1 MYTLKVIQNFYD
13 KEHPG
18 VLLHT
23 GETLTTEDGHRAKHL
38 VELGFAVIV
47 NAPEEGAPAAV
58 KAPEAPAEGT
68 GNEGNSAEKAPEEGS
83 TVEVAGGK
91 YPVSNVRN
99 ALNLIGVKT
108 AGNAGVKALNKKV
121 SELSEEQVTELMN
134 HLSE

>member
-1 MYTLKVIQNFYD
+1 M
-13 KEHPG
+13 
-18 VLLHT
+18 LLHT
-23 GETLTTEDGHRAKHL
+23 GETLTIEDGHRAKHL

-47 NAPEEGAPAAV
+47 KAPEEGAPAA
-58 KAPEAPAEGT
+58 EAGT
-68 GNEGNSAEKAPEEGS
+68 AEEGS